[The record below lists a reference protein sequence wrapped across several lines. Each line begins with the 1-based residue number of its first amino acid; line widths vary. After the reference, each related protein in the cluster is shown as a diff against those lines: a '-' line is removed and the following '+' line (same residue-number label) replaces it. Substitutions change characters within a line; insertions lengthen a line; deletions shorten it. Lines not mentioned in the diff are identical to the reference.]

1 MSVAETG
8 QGDWFSLHS
17 VSKICERE
25 LRFAFEHCSWGR
37 SCLLGVH
44 QGSLWSHGAYKVD
57 AEEFGIHTNPTAY
70 STAGGAGNI
79 AAILP
84 GSKPPDIAEICVSSG
99 NLSCTVL

>member
-8 QGDWFSLHS
+8 QGDGFSLHS

-37 SCLLGVH
+37 SFVLGVH
-44 QGSLWSHGAYKVD
+44 QGSLWSHGAYKID
-57 AEEFGIHTNPTAY
+57 AKEFRIHTNLTVY

-79 AAILP
+79 AVILP
-84 GSKPPDIAEICVSSG
+84 GSKPPDIAEICVSLG
-99 NLSCTVL
+99 NLPCTVL